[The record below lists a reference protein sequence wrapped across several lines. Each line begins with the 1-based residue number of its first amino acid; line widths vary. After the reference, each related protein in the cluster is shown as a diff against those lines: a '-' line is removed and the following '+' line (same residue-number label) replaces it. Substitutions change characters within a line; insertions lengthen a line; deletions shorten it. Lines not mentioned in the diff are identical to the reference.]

1 MRWCPPPVATDTRPS
16 NTHRRMRSFCCA
28 EFSVWLGS
36 LQGQPKRGLQGACK
50 PRAPRG
56 PAQLVSLS
64 HTIPSVSFLGFLKG
78 VPLKRAVSPS
88 CLGPTQQ
95 LSDSQEGGW
104 RCPPRWALA
113 PVSTGKREPPVPH
126 VMGARGLPRPDASA
140 QTFPKLALS
149 SKSWLKNSASRA
161 STASSPP
168 NSNRRALPVTW
179 PHLSTHLQ
187 PSITTCKTTGFWLQF
202 IENKGLKCWL

>member
-1 MRWCPPPVATDTRPS
+1 MRRCLPPVARHPAQQHTEGCGAFVAQNFLCGS
-16 NTHRRMRSFCCA
+16 GVFKVSRS
-28 EFSVWLGS
+28 EGS
-36 LQGQPKRGLQGACK
+36 RVPANRGLPEGLPSLSACHT
-50 PRAPRG
+50 PSP
-56 PAQLVSLS
+56 PSHSWVSLKACLS
-64 HTIPSVSFLGFLKG
+64 NVQSP
-78 VPLKRAVSPS
+78 PS